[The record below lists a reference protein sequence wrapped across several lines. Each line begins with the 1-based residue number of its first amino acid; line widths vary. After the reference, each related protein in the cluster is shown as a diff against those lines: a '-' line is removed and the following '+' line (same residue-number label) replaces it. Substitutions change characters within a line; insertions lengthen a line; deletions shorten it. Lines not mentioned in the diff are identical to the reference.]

1 MQHRLQLRA
10 MKSAAVWS
18 FMKHWLYIW
27 VLLPSVVWNCKAEQL
42 SSDLKTV
49 AKDLLS
55 KQSYSTPAVSIV
67 EAQLT
72 QPSDP
77 LTSLTVLATDKN
89 SEVRMIA
96 AQLLAPLGMPDGA
109 KILWNLLLDDNEA
122 VRMMAVW
129 AIGRLNES
137 TPVTPDVSGLKDPRA
152 NVRRLTAETLAR
164 LHNPSVE
171 SDLITALS
179 DSDDLV
185 RWQAVT
191 ALGSCGSQRALTA
204 LSQRLQDSSARVR
217 RTTAIVLSKL
227 GNSATVA
234 PLVAALDDVD
244 WQTRA
249 AAAKALAALVQKLQA
264 DRTATTDAIFAKLK
278 SDDLAFI
285 FALQELG
292 LADDERALNGL
303 VRVLTGNNRSL
314 ATHATQAILGLRL
327 KSILPL
333 LATSTHHTNP
343 EVRQHIIEIFGK
355 IGGANEVAAVIG
367 ALGDPVDSVQLA
379 AVTALCKLRQYVQAD
394 RLTEKLV
401 HADPH
406 VRAATARFFGEL
418 GEKRFANKIATLIF
432 DENRYVRSAAVEA
445 LGKIGDRSAIGSL
458 VDVLTRQTPGGEST
472 GARQIEGHGLVIGT
486 SRPLSPVLSGLELVA
501 QKAEAIKILG
511 DWHASEAVV
520 PIIENGLQA
529 KDARLLAVSAYAL
542 GQIGDRR
549 ALGPLLAL
557 IKDFYTAAPFETD
570 YLNQVVISDRAASGM
585 LHQTYDLQCNVR
597 GAIIWALG
605 RLGDPLAS
613 PLLRQALTDRSSV
626 VRDAA
631 NEALAKLD
639 TGRHLLAQAYVNLPG
654 FKQPSSL
661 FFGYGAFAE

>member
-1 MQHRLQLRA
+1 MQHRLQLRTV
-10 MKSAAVWS
+10 KSAAVWS

-42 SSDLKTV
+42 SSDLKTA

-55 KQSYSTPAVSIV
+55 KQSYSAPAVSIV

-72 QPSDP
+72 QSSAP
-77 LTSLTVLATDKN
+77 LTSLSVLATDKN

-96 AQLLAPLGMPDGA
+96 AQLLVPLGMPDGA

-137 TPVTPDVSGLKDPRA
+137 TPVAPDTSGLKDPRA

-171 SDLITALS
+171 PDLITALS

-217 RTTAIVLSKL
+217 RTTATVLSKL
-227 GNSATVA
+227 GDSATVA

-314 ATHATQAILGLRL
+314 ATYATQAILGLRL

-333 LATSTHHTNP
+333 LATSIHHTNP

-355 IGGANEVAAVIG
+355 IGSANEVAAVIG

-379 AVTALCKLRQYVQAD
+379 AVTALCQLRQFVQAD

-418 GEKRFANKIATLIF
+418 GEKRFANKIVTLVF

-445 LGKIGDRSAIGSL
+445 LGKIGDRSAIVSL
-458 VDVLTRQTPGGEST
+458 LNVLTRQTPGGEST

-486 SRPLSPVLSGLELVA
+486 SRPLPPVLSGLELVA

-570 YLNQVVISDRAASGM
+570 YLNQVVISDRATSGM
-585 LHQTYDLQCNVR
+585 LHQTYNLQCNVR

-613 PLLRQALTDRSSV
+613 PLLRQALMDRSSV

-631 NEALAKLD
+631 NEALANLD